1 MNIAMTGA
9 TGYIGKHLSSY
20 LTEKGGHRVIPLGRS
35 MFREGMSG
43 LLIQTLAHCDVVIN
57 LAGAPINKRWTPEY
71 KQELFNSRIVVT
83 HRIVRALNAVKT
95 KPKLMISASAVGY
108 YPPEVEADEYT
119 RTRGEGFL
127 SDLCYAWE
135 KEAKRC
141 PEPTRLVITRFGVV
155 LSPDGGA
162 MQQMLRPLQATKV
175 ATAIGPGTQSFPWI
189 ALHDLC
195 RAMEFFIG
203 HEETQGVF
211 KPIRHGRRLLLRNV
225 LSVSSM
231 ARRLRFSQPVRKSVP
246 HVCWKPVSAFP
257 SPTWNVF
264 SKESTI
270 PPSRHLT

>member
-1 MNIAMTGA
+1 MTGA

-119 RTRGEGFL
+119 RTRGKASCPTFAMRGRKRRNAVPNLHGSSLPALVSCSLPTGERC
-127 SDLCYAWE
+127 SRCYA
-135 KEAKRC
+135 RC
-141 PEPTRLVITRFGVV
+141 RLQRW
-155 LSPDGGA
+155 LP
-162 MQQMLRPLQATKV
+162 
-175 ATAIGPGTQSFPWI
+175 
-189 ALHDLC
+189 
-195 RAMEFFIG
+195 
-203 HEETQGVF
+203 
-211 KPIRHGRRLLLRNV
+211 
-225 LSVSSM
+225 LSVP
-231 ARRLRFSQPVRKSVP
+231 A
-246 HVCWKPVSAFP
+246 P
-257 SPTWNVF
+257 SP
-264 SKESTI
+264 
-270 PPSRHLT
+270 SRG

>member
-155 LSPDGGA
+155 LSPDGERCSRCYA
-162 MQQMLRPLQATKV
+162 RCRLQRWL
-175 ATAIGPGTQSFPWI
+175 P
-189 ALHDLC
+189 
-195 RAMEFFIG
+195 
-203 HEETQGVF
+203 
-211 KPIRHGRRLLLRNV
+211 
-225 LSVSSM
+225 LSVP
-231 ARRLRFSQPVRKSVP
+231 A
-246 HVCWKPVSAFP
+246 P
-257 SPTWNVF
+257 SP
-264 SKESTI
+264 
-270 PPSRHLT
+270 SRG

>member
-108 YPPEVEADEYT
+108 YPPEVAYCCIRPSDCGLRAFFT
-119 RTRGEGFL
+119 KKFAGFQVRRPVKRQ
-127 SDLCYAWE
+127 SAQMNEKWE
-135 KEAKRC
+135 PKNRNFVENAK
-141 PEPTRLVITRFGVV
+141 T
-155 LSPDGGA
+155 
-162 MQQMLRPLQATKV
+162 
-175 ATAIGPGTQSFPWI
+175 
-189 ALHDLC
+189 
-195 RAMEFFIG
+195 
-203 HEETQGVF
+203 
-211 KPIRHGRRLLLRNV
+211 
-225 LSVSSM
+225 
-231 ARRLRFSQPVRKSVP
+231 
-246 HVCWKPVSAFP
+246 
-257 SPTWNVF
+257 
-264 SKESTI
+264 
-270 PPSRHLT
+270 